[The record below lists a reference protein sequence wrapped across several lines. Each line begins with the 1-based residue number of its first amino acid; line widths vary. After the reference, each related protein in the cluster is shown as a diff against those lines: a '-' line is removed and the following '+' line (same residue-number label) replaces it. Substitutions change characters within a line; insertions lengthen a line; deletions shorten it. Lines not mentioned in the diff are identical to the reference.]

1 MLGLNG
7 PKPMDERQSSHG
19 SLRLLVE
26 CWDSS
31 QTIPKVQNTHVDTGL
46 YPGENRGIEYL
57 APG

>member
-1 MLGLNG
+1 
-7 PKPMDERQSSHG
+7 MDERQSSHG

-31 QTIPKVQNTHVDTGL
+31 QTIPEVQNTHVDTGL